1 MSRGRQ
7 WTEVVPGF
15 FSISVADVNC
25 YLVQTADGLTLF
37 DAGLPRSRGVLR
49 DLLGHL
55 AAKETDIDAVVL
67 THGHFDHVGV
77 ACGLHEEG
85 VSVFVHPRD
94 AHLARHPYSYR
105 PASPRVPYVLTHPR
119 GIPTIT
125 RMALAGAL
133 NVRGVEAQPRV
144 RHEHPIDTPGT
155 PIALWTPGH
164 TEGHCAY
171 LFEESG
177 VLIAGDARPVH
188 RRDRAPD
195 RRQGGHGRHHGGDG
209 VAGHPGTDERAS
221 RPDGPRRTRAGRR
234 GARGRRRPATR
245 TPLTPHLSRAASPR
259 CSRPPRTPG
268 ASRTRRIRSGPS
280 TR

>member
-15 FSISVADVNC
+15 FGISVADVNC

-49 DLLGHL
+49 DVLGHIG
-55 AAKETDIDAVVL
+55 ARETDIDAVVL

-94 AHLARHPYSYR
+94 AQLARHPYSYR

-144 RHEHPIDTPGT
+144 RHEHPIDAPGT

-177 VLIAGDARPVH
+177 VLIAGDALVTLDPYTGEAGPQIVA
-188 RRDRAPD
+188 RAATAD
-195 RRQGGHGRHHGGDG
+195 TTEAMESLDTLARTSARVVLTGHGEPVLDG
-209 VAGHPGTDERAS
+209 V
-221 RPDGPRRTRAGRR
+221 GPAVAAARRR
-234 GARGRRRPATR
+234 G
-245 TPLTPHLSRAASPR
+245 PH
-259 CSRPPRTPG
+259 
-268 ASRTRRIRSGPS
+268 
-280 TR
+280 